1 MSGCKKRAADA
12 AAAADATIAAF
23 GDTKWPRTSSR
34 PTFLFCKPNQQ
45 VVEVLSRIGRVV
57 TFTDFKT
64 WPNSMPNTTHPSH
77 PRQWYSRAP
86 GGPNYQHRSEF
97 CFSLALAE
105 NPQVEHQASS
115 PRSSPRRRESDP
127 SPQPGLGMY
136 KRTLRDPAQVAG
148 NLNSKI
154 KFGVHQRLAESAPL
168 IAGAS
173 KAVPLLYLHA
183 CSGCNGEA
191 RRSRSRA
198 HPGSGPV
205 TDPGPSIFHKFSP
218 PPAGLLRKRWTFNLA
233 EK

>member
-1 MSGCKKRAADA
+1 MP
-12 AAAADATIAAF
+12 TAF
-23 GDTKWPRTSSR
+23 SQVTRPGLRYYLANRYQAPRNLMIRSAGSSK
-34 PTFLFCKPNQQ
+34 FF
-45 VVEVLSRIGRVV
+45 
-57 TFTDFKT
+57 
-64 WPNSMPNTTHPSH
+64 
-77 PRQWYSRAP
+77 
-86 GGPNYQHRSEF
+86 
-97 CFSLALAE
+97 FSLAE
-105 NPQVEHQASS
+105 NPQVKHQASS

-218 PPAGLLRKRWTFNLA
+218 PPCWVIA
-233 EK
+233 EALDV

>member
-1 MSGCKKRAADA
+1 MAFKFRAASGDLSGSPSARGTRPRRDLHGFQDLAELDA
-12 AAAADATIAAF
+12 QYYASA
-23 GDTKWPRTSSR
+23 
-34 PTFLFCKPNQQ
+34 
-45 VVEVLSRIGRVV
+45 
-57 TFTDFKT
+57 
-64 WPNSMPNTTHPSH
+64 

-97 CFSLALAE
+97 CFSLAE
-105 NPQVEHQASS
+105 NPQFKHQASS
-115 PRSSPRRRESDP
+115 PRLAAKVTPP
-127 SPQPGLGMY
+127 PQPGLGMY

-218 PPAGLLRKRWTFNLA
+218 PSAGLLRKRWTFNLA